1 MDKGNLRSQ
10 IKLTEN
16 DKLIQNDDKIAE
28 TLNTFF
34 KNALSSLD
42 INENSYIVNNESNT
56 VLDPVERAI
65 KKYEIHPSI
74 LLVKNKIGNEKFFK
88 FEAISVSDIEKEIKT
103 ISAKKVTPFGN
114 ISPKILKLGS
124 DTAAATL
131 HELFNESLANCDFP
145 NDLKLADIAQVFK
158 NKNYL
163 DKANYRPASVLP
175 PISKI
180 YEELLQKQVSNLIE
194 NILSPYL
201 CGYGKGYSTQHALI
215 CLLNRGKIF

>member
-65 KKYEIHPSI
+65 KNYEIHPSI

-103 ISAKKVTPFGN
+103 ISPKKVTLSEIFL
-114 ISPKILKLGS
+114 LKYLNW
-124 DTAAATL
+124 AQIPQRL
-131 HELFNESLANCDFP
+131 HCTNSLMNHYQ
-145 NDLKLADIAQVFK
+145 IASF
-158 NKNYL
+158 L
-163 DKANYRPASVLP
+163 T
-175 PISKI
+175 I
-180 YEELLQKQVSNLIE
+180 
-194 NILSPYL
+194 
-201 CGYGKGYSTQHALI
+201 
-215 CLLNRGKIF
+215 

>member
-28 TLNTFF
+28 TVNTFL

-65 KKYEIHPSI
+65 KNYEIHPSI
-74 LLVKNKIGNEKFFK
+74 LLVKSKIGNEKFFK

-103 ISAKKVTPFGN
+103 ISPQKVTLSEIFL
-114 ISPKILKLGS
+114 LKYLNW
-124 DTAAATL
+124 AQIPQRL
-131 HELFNESLANCDFP
+131 HCTNSLMN
-145 NDLKLADIAQVFK
+145 Q
-158 NKNYL
+158 
-163 DKANYRPASVLP
+163 
-175 PISKI
+175 
-180 YEELLQKQVSNLIE
+180 
-194 NILSPYL
+194 
-201 CGYGKGYSTQHALI
+201 
-215 CLLNRGKIF
+215 